1 MSVLTIDFQSPTAHQ
16 DFYQSL
22 KDTGFAVL
30 THHPLNNALLKQVH
44 DEWREFYHSG
54 KQHDYPWVNDT
65 QEGYAPFRTENA
77 KGTAH
82 KNLMEFFNVYAWSLY
97 PEEVSGN
104 ALKLHNNL
112 GRIAA
117 TLLGWLDGQLPDDIK
132 TKLSMPLAK
141 MVEGSSKHLMRVIH
155 YPPLS
160 GEEHPEEVRAAEHFD
175 SNLLTVLPAPSMPGL
190 QVKNSEGQWLNV
202 DYTTGDI
209 VINTGDM
216 MTECTQGHLRAT
228 AHRVINPEGEAARK
242 ERMSTPLFVHP
253 RDDVRLSARYT
264 ARQFSREYLRANG
277 VLD

>member
-1 MSVLTIDFQSPTAHQ
+1 MSVLTVDFQSPDAHSQ
-16 DFYQSL
+16 FFQSL

-30 THHPLNNALLKQVH
+30 THHPLNNELLKTVH
-44 DEWREFYHSG
+44 EEWRAFYNTG
-54 KQHDYPWVNDT
+54 KQHDYPWINDT
-65 QEGYAPFRTENA
+65 QEGYSPFRTENA
-77 KGTAH
+77 KGTEH
-82 KNLMEFFNVYAWSLY
+82 KNLMEFFNVYPWSLY

-117 TLLGWLDGQLPDDIK
+117 TLLNWLDEQLPHDIK
-132 TKLSMPLAK
+132 SKFSMPLAK

-160 GEEHPEEVRAAEHFD
+160 GDEHPEEIRAAEHFD

-190 QVKNSEGQWLNV
+190 QVKNSEGKWINV
-202 DYTTGDI
+202 DYSTGDI

-216 MTECTQGHLRAT
+216 MTECTQGFLSAT
-228 AHRVINPEGEAARK
+228 AHRVINPEGTDARK